1 MIIRLCYGRRLQT
14 SLKLVACALTAL
26 FYFGFLFRES
36 MHAFEQNKDKAEAA
50 AVAVG
55 LIQPPAKGEIKN
67 APSLFKRF
75 LKESPLG
82 NKTNL
87 ATLSSVSSAGSYTSS
102 STLNPVYEYSEE
114 IHSATEN
121 DLKERRQHLHQICEK
136 YNLYSFYPP
145 MPKEFFISPGH
156 NLVWCNVF
164 KAASSTWMYY
174 FNILGGYDP
183 KYLQKVETPPIEL
196 ARQRFPRPYLQDLLD
211 SLPSSLSFLFAR
223 DPFERIVSGYRNK
236 LEGGKNSYYKW
247 LANRIIKRFRKQP
260 MTAVKPKGPTFNE
273 FVQYLIEQHA
283 NEKVFNEHWAPI
295 YNFCTPCSIN
305 FTIIGKVETF
315 NRDSEYII
323 RQAGLESLLLGKLPK
338 SALKRIG
345 NLSKGAKTHNSL
357 EKYFSEIKRSTLDQL
372 IDIYKLDFELFDY
385 NYTKYYDFVIPDE
398 IENEEKPSLSATLG
412 PRNDKS
418 LSHH

>member
-1 MIIRLCYGRRLQT
+1 MIIRLCYGRRVQT
-14 SLKLVACALTAL
+14 SLKLIACVLSAI

-36 MHAFEQNKDKAEAA
+36 MNAFEQNKDKAEAA

-55 LIQPPAKGEIKN
+55 LIQSPSKGEIKN
-67 APSLFKRF
+67 VPSLSKR
-75 LKESPLG
+75 LQK
-82 NKTNL
+82 
-87 ATLSSVSSAGSYTSS
+87 SVVGERSDPQRQMSSATSSAASSSWAYS

-121 DLKERRQHLHQICEK
+121 DLKQRRQHLHQICEK

-183 KYLQKVETPPIEL
+183 KYLQKIETPPIEL

-236 LEGGKNSYYKW
+236 LEGGKNTYYKW
-247 LANRIIKRFRKQP
+247 LANRIIKGFRKHSATP
-260 MTAVKPKGPTFNE
+260 GRPKGPTFDE
-273 FVQYLIEQHA
+273 FVQYLIDQHGNQKA
-283 NEKVFNEHWAPI
+283 FNEHWAPI

-345 NLSKGAKTHNSL
+345 NLSKGMKTFTSL
-357 EKYFSEIKRSTLDQL
+357 EKYFSQIKRSTLDQL

-385 NYTKYYDFVIPDE
+385 DYTKYYGYVMPDD
-398 IENEEKPSLSATLG
+398 IQSENDISATLG
-412 PRNDKS
+412 PIIK
-418 LSHH
+418 H